1 MSESVQDVEGSEPV
15 VLSPAEELSLLL
27 DQVKEREAL
36 QVGVKRIQE
45 EAVKAQEELGV
56 MRARIREL
64 EATISTSS
72 SSIQGLMASL
82 KLVNP
87 IKKRLAPKAKWRHP
101 EDPAKTWTGRGHK
114 PLWATGIELVPVE

>member
-1 MSESVQDVEGSEPV
+1 MSESVQDVEGSEPDV
-15 VLSPAEELSLLL
+15 ALSPAEELSALL

-64 EATISTSS
+64 EATIEWA
-72 SSIQGLMASL
+72 INEL
-82 KLVNP
+82 KL
-87 IKKRLAPKAKWRHP
+87 IRCAAQ
-101 EDPAKTWTGRGHK
+101 
-114 PLWATGIELVPVE
+114 IQ

>member
-15 VLSPAEELSLLL
+15 VLSPAEELSVLL

-64 EATISTSS
+64 ETTISTSS
-72 SSIQGLMASL
+72 DRKSTRLNSS
-82 KLVNP
+82 
-87 IKKRLAPKAKWRHP
+87 H
-101 EDPAKTWTGRGHK
+101 T
-114 PLWATGIELVPVE
+114 